1 MTLQRRTF
9 LVAAAATVA
18 MSSFSS
24 GTVLA
29 QGRDNPEF
37 LRIALLPDE
46 NAATLIQNAEPLRQY
61 LADRLDRDIQIVV
74 TTDYSSMIEAMRFGR
89 IEVGYFGPLSY
100 VLAKSRA
107 PEIEPFGVGVAN
119 GKPTYRAILIATAD
133 GPVASIADVAG
144 KPFAFGDQ
152 ASTSSH
158 LAPRTVLAKAGLI
171 ASEDYEAVYLGKHDA
186 VARSV
191 AAGQVPAGGLSEQ
204 IYDVLVE
211 DGRIDPAKI
220 RVLGYSDPM
229 PNYPLTV
236 QGYLVPELKEGIRA
250 AFLELDDPEILQ
262 LFRIERL
269 APATDAD
276 YDVLRDMATILGL
289 DLATVD

>member
-1 MTLQRRTF
+1 M
-9 LVAAAATVA
+9 
-18 MSSFSS
+18 
-24 GTVLA
+24 
-29 QGRDNPEF
+29 
-37 LRIALLPDE
+37 
-46 NAATLIQNAEPLRQY
+46 
-61 LADRLDRDIQIVV
+61 
-74 TTDYSSMIEAMRFGR
+74 
-89 IEVGYFGPLSY
+89 
-100 VLAKSRA
+100 
-107 PEIEPFGVGVAN
+107 
-119 GKPTYRAILIATAD
+119 
-133 GPVASIADVAG
+133 
-144 KPFAFGDQ
+144 
-152 ASTSSH
+152 
-158 LAPRTVLAKAGLI
+158 LAKAGLI